1 MIAGSVLIPSRNRNG
16 IRLLTLYDSMSLM
29 FRRFSIFVVVVAA
42 LIAAEP
48 LVHNHPLQQ
57 NAIPDACA
65 ICATGVAPL
74 PSTIPAVSAPQV
86 VAYTIAA
93 VAVAAVIR
101 GASISLPPRAPP
113 SL

>member
-1 MIAGSVLIPSRNRNG
+1 MISMLLMLRRLSMFVL
-16 IRLLTLYDSMSLM
+16 
-29 FRRFSIFVVVVAA
+29 VVAA

-48 LVHNHPLQQ
+48 LLHNHPLQQ

-74 PSTIPAVSAPQV
+74 PSAMPAVSAPQL
-86 VAYTIAA
+86 VAYTIVTVAA
-93 VAVAAVIR
+93 PAVIR